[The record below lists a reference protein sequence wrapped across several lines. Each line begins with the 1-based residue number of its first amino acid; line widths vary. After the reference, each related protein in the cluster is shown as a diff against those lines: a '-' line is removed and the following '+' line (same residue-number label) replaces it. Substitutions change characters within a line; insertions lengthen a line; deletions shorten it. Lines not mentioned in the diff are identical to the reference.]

1 MVLTN
6 EMGSLAAHNMCDLF
20 NDCDGGSPLQFWFAF
35 TSKLHSMI
43 IKFKTSSELVAV
55 GRDCCKHVN
64 DEELITVFAEVESLL
79 NFPSVDLSEFRSTR
93 RCSIDP

>member
-1 MVLTN
+1 MKREAWRLTICAICLMIV
-6 EMGSLAAHNMCDLF
+6 MGGALYNFGLLL
-20 NDCDGGSPLQFWFAF
+20 LQ
-35 TSKLHSMI
+35 KLHSMI

-55 GRDCCKHVN
+55 GRNWCKHVN
-64 DEELITVFAEVESLL
+64 DEELITVFAGVESLL

>member
-1 MVLTN
+1 MKWEAWRLTICAICLMIV
-6 EMGSLAAHNMCDLF
+6 MGGALYNFGLLL
-20 NDCDGGSPLQFWFAF
+20 LQ
-35 TSKLHSMI
+35 KLHSMI

-55 GRDCCKHVN
+55 GRNCCKHVN